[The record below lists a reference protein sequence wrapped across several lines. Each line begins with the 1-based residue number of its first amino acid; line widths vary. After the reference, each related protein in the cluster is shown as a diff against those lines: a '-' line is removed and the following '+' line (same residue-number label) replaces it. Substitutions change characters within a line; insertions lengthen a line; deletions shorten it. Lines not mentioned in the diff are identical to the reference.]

1 VELYETVKS
10 LVGGADFELV
20 LKKPT
25 GKYFYYA
32 FCRFSDIY
40 TGKTF
45 KLVVNSLK
53 ARKLIKEIRFPQIQG
68 KVCRALPYDR
78 ELKSIDNNT
87 SKASLFI
94 KGLRKDWSHKDLFE
108 YFKPFGEITSVKIS
122 LNENHLSRGYGFVLF
137 TREEFAQRAL
147 ETVIYSTTHN
157 LNLVEWSVVE
167 LRLYPQ
173 GLKVP

>member
-1 VELYETVKS
+1 
-10 LVGGADFELV
+10 
-20 LKKPT
+20 
-25 GKYFYYA
+25 
-32 FCRFSDIY
+32 
-40 TGKTF
+40 
-45 KLVVNSLK
+45 
-53 ARKLIKEIRFPQIQG
+53 
-68 KVCRALPYDR
+68 
-78 ELKSIDNNT
+78 
-87 SKASLFI
+87 
-94 KGLRKDWSHKDLFE
+94 LRKDWSHKDLFE

-167 LRLYPQ
+167 LRLCPQ